1 MTDFAEYLTIIPMSQ
16 VKAIRRAVNVLMRG
30 GFTRQN
36 AVSVVL
42 TQHMHRMESY
52 DNNRAVTAITARA
65 K

>member
-16 VKAIRRAVNVLMRG
+16 VKAIRRAINVLMRAG
-30 GFTRQN
+30 VSRDN
-36 AVSVVL
+36 ALNVIVSA
-42 TQHMHRMESY
+42 HMRRMESY